1 MAKPRGDIPS
11 SLAASQNVQGAGK
24 AKEAPFM
31 PEDLH
36 EFVFELDL
44 AIQEQVLGKLDRSPL
59 VPLRKDVGPTE
70 SGVYALYWKKALV
83 YVGKASQATT
93 KSKRTLRA
101 RLNEH
106 VAKISGRTNI
116 SREEMTCRYLTIKSD
131 WFVWA
136 AENALVNRFDPPW
149 QHSGFGSKVP
159 GAGRPGTHRV
169 SEWNRPFPPR

>member
-1 MAKPRGDIPS
+1 
-11 SLAASQNVQGAGK
+11 
-24 AKEAPFM
+24 M
-31 PEDLH
+31 PENPH

-44 AIQEQVLGKLDRSPL
+44 AIQQQVLGKLDRSPL
-59 VPLRKDVGPTE
+59 VPLCKNVGPAE
-70 SGVYALYWKKALV
+70 SGIYALYWKGELV

-93 KSKRTLRA
+93 KSKQTLRA

-106 VAKISGRTNI
+106 VAKISGRANI
-116 SREEMTCRYLTIKSD
+116 SLEEMTCRYLTIKSD

-136 AENALVNRFDPPW
+136 AENALITYFAPQW

-169 SEWNRPFPPR
+169 SEWNKLFPRR

>member
-1 MAKPRGDIPS
+1 
-11 SLAASQNVQGAGK
+11 
-24 AKEAPFM
+24 M
-31 PEDLH
+31 PDDLH

-44 AIQEQVLGKLDRSPL
+44 AIREQVLAKLDRSPL
-59 VPLRKDVGPTE
+59 VPLRKDVGPPE
-70 SGVYALYWKKALV
+70 SGVYALYWKGSLV

-106 VAKISGRTNI
+106 IAKISGRSKI
-116 SREEMTCRYLTIKSD
+116 SLEEMTCRYLTIKSD

-136 AENALVNRFDPPW
+136 AENALITLFKPPW

-159 GAGRPGTHRV
+159 GRGRPGTDRI
-169 SEWNRPFPPR
+169 SDWNRQFPAR